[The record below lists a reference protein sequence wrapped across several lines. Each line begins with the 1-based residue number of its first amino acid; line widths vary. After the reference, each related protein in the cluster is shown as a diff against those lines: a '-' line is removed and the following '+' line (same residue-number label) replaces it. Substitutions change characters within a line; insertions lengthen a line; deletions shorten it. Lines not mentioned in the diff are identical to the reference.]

1 VSEAIV
7 IKAKNI
13 AISYDNIPLITDF
26 STIRQKSGEKIY
38 QLLFEA
44 GDYTKSYEEFVQQY
58 GNVEKSKALYKGL
71 NDVGDYTKSFEEFT
85 SQYGFN
91 DEVKKRLILNIK
103 FVTILYGI
111 PEKMVKVKNLIP
123 LNANTFRSQKFP
135 HRFPATKMQ
144 FSS

>member
-1 VSEAIV
+1 M
-7 IKAKNI
+7 
-13 AISYDNIPLITDF
+13 
-26 STIRQKSGEKIY
+26 EKIY

-91 DEVKKRLILNIK
+91 DEVKKKRPICRFHWRDGKYGWHYTSSRNTRYLI
-103 FVTILYGI
+103 GI
-111 PEKMVKVKNLIP
+111 W
-123 LNANTFRSQKFP
+123 RSY
-135 HRFPATKMQ
+135 
-144 FSS
+144 